1 MTTWFAPRSLEPH
14 LSAMM
19 FDELVEHLRH
29 RPDLTDVQVTD
40 RDHMILCFRKAGM
53 SADGPVLTLNAR
65 AMACSAERVQMPCAQ
80 RLAQIDRFLASILPQ
95 AQAAL
100 DLSQLYP
107 VVRHRDRIVDL
118 ESPLVRPLAGDM
130 ITVVMQDL
138 GDSLATITACELGGK
153 SVEDLWQAAGINLR
167 RALGQFDA
175 TPEAPGYLTI
185 RWPDNPVLSGS
196 ILLASGILAALVRQ
210 QGWRV
215 AGIGAAA
222 RGTIRLADSGDDEA
236 MALMQADLAQDLA
249 GAQPQSE
256 LIFRLSA
263 DTPWLEPWQ
272 KWTGAGFSP
281 LPIQR
286 RH

>member
-40 RDHMILCFRKAGM
+40 RDHMILCFRKAGLA
-53 SADGPVLTLNAR
+53 ADCPTLTLNAS
-65 AMACSAERVQMPCAQ
+65 AMACSTERMQMPCAQ
-80 RLAQIDRFLASILPQ
+80 RLAQIDRFLATILPQ
-95 AQAAL
+95 AQAPL
-100 DLSQLYP
+100 DLAQLYP
-107 VVRHRDRIVDL
+107 VVRQRARIVDAD
-118 ESPLVRPLAGDM
+118 SPLVRPLAGDLV
-130 ITVVMQDL
+130 TVVMQDL
-138 GDSLATITACELGGK
+138 GDSLATITGCEMGDK
-153 SVEDLWQAAGINLR
+153 CPEDLWQAAGGNLR

-185 RWPDNPVLSGS
+185 RWPGNPVLSGS

-210 QGWRV
+210 QGWRIAAV
-215 AGIGAAA
+215 GAAA
-222 RGTIRLADSGDDEA
+222 RGIIRLADTGDDEA
-236 MALMQADLAQDLA
+236 MALVQADLAQDLG

-256 LIFRLSA
+256 LLFRLSA

-272 KWTGAGFSP
+272 KWTGADFSL
-281 LPIQR
+281 LPFQR

>member
-1 MTTWFAPRSLEPH
+1 MTAWFAPRSMEPH

-29 RPDLTDVQVTD
+29 RTDLTDVQVMD
-40 RDHMILCFRKAGM
+40 RDQMILCFRKAGM
-53 SADGPVLTLNAR
+53 AANGPTLTLNAR

-95 AQAAL
+95 AQAPL

-107 VVRHRDRIVDL
+107 VVRHQSRIVDL
-118 ESPLVRPLAGDM
+118 ESPLVRPLAGDL

-138 GDSLATITACELGGK
+138 GDSLATITDCEMGGK
-153 SVEDLWQAAGINLR
+153 SAEELWQAAGLNLR

-175 TPEAPGYLTI
+175 VPEAPGYLTI
-185 RWPDNPVLSGS
+185 RWPGNPVLSGS
-196 ILLASGILAALVRQ
+196 ILLASGILVALLRQ
-210 QGWRV
+210 QGWKT
-215 AGIGAAA
+215 AMIGAVA
-222 RGTIRLADSGDDEA
+222 RGTIRLADAADAEA
-236 MALMQADLAQDLA
+236 MALMQADLAQDMA

-256 LIFRLSA
+256 LLFHLSA

-272 KWTGAGFSP
+272 KWTGQGFVP
-281 LPIQR
+281 LPKAC